1 MQGVI
6 TMSKDMISAK
16 QIMERYN
23 LTYNTVNHYTNF
35 GLLSVVAKK
44 GKERLYNELEVNE
57 RLARI
62 NELVREGYSLHLI
75 RKTLMGI

>member
-1 MQGVI
+1 
-6 TMSKDMISAK
+6 MSKDMISAK